1 MTISFQDIAAQ
12 AARDGIITDAELL
25 DLRRSGWCDGTI
37 SPQEAEAI
45 FAINQALG
53 HQAKGRSA
61 AWTDFFVEALGEYLL
76 NRQEPRGYMAE
87 DQADWLI
94 EQVSRDGQI
103 DSMAELELLTRVI
116 ERAKN
121 VPESLK
127 TFVLEQI
134 EREVLTGTGPTRF
147 GSDFSGGG
155 ELSDTHVTE
164 AEVALLRRVLFGQAS
179 DRPAA
184 ISQREAELLFRIKDA
199 ALGADNASGWKRL
212 FVQGVGNYLQGWTS
226 DNAQISRERAAEL
239 NAFMTDTGSGVGRFM
254 ARMVKAV
261 PNSAGVVFGRKN
273 VGTPDHDAQ
282 VAAEAEVTASEK
294 AWLDAQVE
302 ANGEI
307 DEYDRALL
315 HFLAGGDPP
324 AG

>member
-12 AARDGIITDAELL
+12 AAQDGIITDAELL

-37 SPQEAEAI
+37 SPPEAEAI
-45 FAINQALG
+45 FAINRSLG
-53 HQAKGRSA
+53 QRSA

-76 NRQEPRGYMAE
+76 GRQEPRGYMAE
-87 DQADWLI
+87 EQADWLI
-94 EQVSRDGQI
+94 ARVTHDGQV

-116 ERAKN
+116 ERASN
-121 VPESLK
+121 VPDKLK
-127 TFVLEQI
+127 TFVLEQL
-134 EREVLTGTGPTRF
+134 EAAVLTGTGPTRF
-147 GSDFSGGG
+147 GGA
-155 ELSDTHVTE
+155 LSDTHVSE

-199 ALGADNASGWKRL
+199 TLGANNARGWKRL
-212 FVQGVGNYLQGWTS
+212 FVQGVGNYLQAWSSG
-226 DNAQISRERAAEL
+226 AQLSRERAAQL
-239 NAFMTDTGSGVGRFM
+239 DAFMNDTASGVGRFM
-254 ARMVKAV
+254 SRMVKAV
-261 PNSAGVVFGRKN
+261 PNSAGVVFGRKQHAP
-273 VGTPDHDAQ
+273 GIDAR
-282 VAAEAEVTASEK
+282 VAAEAEVTPGEK

-324 AG
+324 AP

>member
-25 DLRRSGWCDGTI
+25 DLRRNGWCDGTI
-37 SPQEAEAI
+37 SPQEAESI
-45 FAINQALG
+45 FAINHALG
-53 HQAKGRSA
+53 ERSA
-61 AWTDFFVEALGEYLL
+61 AWTDFFVEALGEFLL

-94 EQVSRDGQI
+94 AQVTRDGRI
-103 DSMAELELLTRVI
+103 DSMAELELLVRMI
-116 ERAKN
+116 ERASN
-121 VPESLK
+121 VPETLK
-127 TFVLEQI
+127 SFVLEQI
-134 EREVLTGTGPTRF
+134 EREVLTGTGPTR
-147 GSDFSGGG
+147 DGG
-155 ELSDTHVTE
+155 ELSDTHVSE

-199 ALGADNASGWKRL
+199 TLGALNARGWKRL
-212 FVQGVGNYLQGWTS
+212 FVQGVGNYLQGWS
-226 DNAQISRERAAEL
+226 SPNAQITRDRAAEL
-239 NAFMTDTGSGVGRFM
+239 DRFMTDTDSGVGRFM

-261 PNSAGVVFGRKN
+261 PNSAGIVFGRKQAD
-273 VGTPDHDAQ
+273 TPDLDARI
-282 VAAEAEVTASEK
+282 AAEADITASEQS
-294 AWLDAQVE
+294 WLDAQVK

-324 AG
+324 AA

>member
-25 DLRRSGWCDGTI
+25 DLRRNGWCDGTI
-37 SPQEAEAI
+37 SPQEAESI
-45 FAINQALG
+45 FAINHALG
-53 HQAKGRSA
+53 ERSA
-61 AWTDFFVEALGEYLL
+61 AWTDFFVEALGEFLL

-94 EQVSRDGQI
+94 AQVTRDGRI
-103 DSMAELELLTRVI
+103 DSMAELELLVRMI
-116 ERAKN
+116 ERANN
-121 VPESLK
+121 VPETLK
-127 TFVLEQI
+127 SFVLEQI
-134 EREVLTGTGPTRF
+134 EREVLTETGPTR
-147 GSDFSGGG
+147 DGG
-155 ELSDTHVTE
+155 ELSDTHVSE

-199 ALGADNASGWKRL
+199 TLGAPNARGWKRL
-212 FVQGVGNYLQGWTS
+212 FVQGVGNYLQGWAS
-226 DNAQISRERAAEL
+226 PNAQITRDRAAEL
-239 NAFMTDTGSGVGRFM
+239 DRFMTDTNSGVGRFM
-254 ARMVKAV
+254 SRMVKAV
-261 PNSAGVVFGRKN
+261 PNSAGVVFGRKQAD
-273 VGTPDHDAQ
+273 TPDLDAQ
-282 VAAEAEVTASEK
+282 IAAEADITASEK
-294 AWLDAQVE
+294 SWLDAQVE

-324 AG
+324 AA

>member
-37 SPQEAEAI
+37 SDQEAESI
-45 FAINQALG
+45 FAINHALA
-53 HQAKGRSA
+53 QRSA

-76 NRQEPRGYMAE
+76 NCQQPRGYMAE
-87 DQADWLI
+87 EQADWLI
-94 EQVSRDGQI
+94 ARVTHDGQI
-103 DSMAELELLTRVI
+103 DSMAELELLARMI

-121 VPESLK
+121 VPDRLK
-127 TFVLEQI
+127 SFVLDQI
-134 EREVLTGTGPTRF
+134 EREVLTGTGPTR
-147 GSDFSGGG
+147 GSDLSGGG
-155 ELSDTHVTE
+155 ELSDTHVSE

-184 ISQREAELLFRIKDA
+184 ISRREAELLFRIKDA
-199 ALGADNASGWKRL
+199 TLGADNARGWKRL
-212 FVQGVGNYLQGWTS
+212 FVQGVGNFLQGWS
-226 DNAQISRERAAEL
+226 SNAQISRERAGEL
-239 NAFMTDTGSGVGRFM
+239 DAFMNDTSGGVGRFM
-254 ARMVKAV
+254 SRMVRAV
-261 PNSAGVVFGRKN
+261 PNSAGVVFGRKKPAA
-273 VGTPDHDAQ
+273 PDLDARI
-282 VAAEAEVTASEK
+282 AAEAEINATEQ

-324 AG
+324 AP

>member
-25 DLRRSGWCDGTI
+25 DLRRNGWCDGTI
-37 SPQEAEAI
+37 SPQEAESI
-45 FAINQALG
+45 FAINHALG
-53 HQAKGRSA
+53 ERSA
-61 AWTDFFVEALGEYLL
+61 AWTDFFVEALGEFLL

-94 EQVSRDGQI
+94 AQVTRDGRI
-103 DSMAELELLTRVI
+103 DSMAELELLVRMI
-116 ERAKN
+116 ERASN
-121 VPESLK
+121 VPETLK
-127 TFVLEQI
+127 SFVLEQI
-134 EREVLTGTGPTRF
+134 EREVLTGTGPTR
-147 GSDFSGGG
+147 DGG
-155 ELSDTHVTE
+155 ELSDTHVSE

-199 ALGADNASGWKRL
+199 TLGALNARGWKRL
-212 FVQGVGNYLQGWTS
+212 FVQGVGNYLQGWS
-226 DNAQISRERAAEL
+226 SPNAQITRDRAAEL
-239 NAFMTDTGSGVGRFM
+239 DRFMTDTDSGVGRFM

-261 PNSAGVVFGRKN
+261 PNSAGIVFGRKQAD
-273 VGTPDHDAQ
+273 TPDLDARI
-282 VAAEAEVTASEK
+282 AAEADITASEQS
-294 AWLDAQVE
+294 WLDAQVE

-324 AG
+324 AA